1 MEVFENSGFADACR
15 QVDMQLF
22 DNDDVSIPLAFKYHN
37 RRHSKQLNKCLF
49 LRTRVIDTIE
59 NAECV
64 DADNYISG

>member
-1 MEVFENSGFADACR
+1 
-15 QVDMQLF
+15 MQLF

-64 DADNYISG
+64 DADNYIYG